1 MKLKVLSMKL
11 IGHGEDK
18 MRRQFLFSMFFFLCC
33 HLYGIDWLE
42 ELSSNFIL
50 ESSCF
55 MGIKEYGNRFRRD
68 GEELFVEYG
77 IYNKEPM
84 KQAGVI
90 VSATEKYPLKEMR
103 LNESTGFLEI
113 QIKDS
118 QSPFQIIILGDY
130 HVLGIPKENYS
141 WKNKKSA
148 DFFQGLWPLNLEE
161 LPPSLHKYDLRFIP
175 VDSFPF
181 CDVILDVK
189 SSSYLTEYSGIN
201 KIEYSGDNL
210 DKYIV
215 TSKQVYSNGHSIN
228 QYCFPW
234 VENVD
239 GVGNGEWIEC
249 SFNSPQTVMYL
260 LNGFV
265 DPSRPHLF
273 KENSRM
279 KVATIEGRTS
289 SGEIFQQTVF
299 FEDFVYFKTVVFSN
313 PVIKIRITI
322 EETYSGSKWQDTALS
337 AILFRQ

>member
-1 MKLKVLSMKL
+1 MKL

-18 MRRQFLFSMFFFLCC
+18 MKRFFVFCVFFLSCN
-33 HLYGIDWLE
+33 LYGIDWLK
-42 ELSSNFIL
+42 ELKENFIL
-50 ESSCF
+50 DGSCI
-55 MGIKEYGNRFRRD
+55 MGEMEYGNRFRRD

-84 KQAGVI
+84 NQDGVI
-90 VSATEKYPLKEMR
+90 VPATDKFPLNVMR
-103 LNESTGFLEI
+103 LNEETSFLEI
-113 QIKDS
+113 QIEDS
-118 QSPFQIIILGDY
+118 QSPFQIMILGDY
-130 HVLGIPKENYS
+130 HVLGIPKENFF

-148 DFFQGLWPLNLEE
+148 DFFKGLWSLNLEE
-161 LPPSLHKYDLRFIP
+161 LPPSLHRYDLRFVP

-189 SSSYLTEYSGIN
+189 SSSYLTEYSGVN
-201 KIEYSGDNL
+201 KIEYSGEHL

-215 TSKQVYSNGHSIN
+215 ISNQVYSNGHSVN

-234 VENVD
+234 VENVT
-239 GVGNGEWIEC
+239 GAGKGEWIEC
-249 SFNSPQTVMYL
+249 SFNSPQAVIYL

-279 KVATIEGRTS
+279 KVATIAGRTS
-289 SGEIFQQTVF
+289 SGEIFQQTVYF
-299 FEDFVYFKTVVFSN
+299 DDFVYFKTVVLPS
-313 PVIKIRITI
+313 PATKIRITI
-322 EETYSGSKWQDTALS
+322 EDTYPGSKWQDTAIS